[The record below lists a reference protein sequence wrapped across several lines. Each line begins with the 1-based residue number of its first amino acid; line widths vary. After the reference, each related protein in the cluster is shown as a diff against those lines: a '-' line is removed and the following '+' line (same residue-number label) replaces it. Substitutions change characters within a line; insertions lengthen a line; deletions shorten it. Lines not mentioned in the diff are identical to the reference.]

1 MTGRRD
7 QTGSFCVCLISSRPI
22 QPSPSPT
29 PTPAAFNAA
38 GRGGGASAPSR
49 SPRTKAPGGC
59 SKPAQTQSHT
69 HRWRTHGLQ
78 TQTSQA
84 GRGAGAG
91 IRPPRGSHGRWA
103 PPEGREK
110 PGRSQKGDQSGGRG
124 APRRG
129 RDPHLLPLRD
139 RHRGRQEKV
148 CLTRANSGSGRWASR
163 GERGTRRCRVPSET
177 VELGAGEAAALAE
190 PCRQRLHSGSSARTS
205 SSSRKGL
212 SPKRSSSCR
221 RSWAGKRGGV
231 GARARVPSP
240 SSELPLF
247 Y

>member
-7 QTGSFCVCLISSRPI
+7 LTGSFCVSLISSRPI
-22 QPSPSPT
+22 HPSPPLPDSRRLQWGG
-29 PTPAAFNAA
+29 A
-38 GRGGGASAPSR
+38 GRGGAGAPSP

-59 SKPAQTQSHT
+59 SRPAQTQSHT
-69 HRWRTHGLQ
+69 HRWTRGLRA
-78 TQTSQA
+78 QTSQA
-84 GRGAGAG
+84 GRGAGQG
-91 IRPPRGSHGRWA
+91 SGRRGARSHGRWA
-103 PPEGREK
+103 PPEGRER

-124 APRRG
+124 APRG

-148 CLTRANSGSGRWASR
+148 CLTRASSGSGRWASR
-163 GERGTRRCRVPSET
+163 GERGTRRCRVPSEA
-177 VELGAGEAAALAE
+177 VELGAGEAAVLAE

-221 RSWAGKRGGV
+221 RSWGGKRGGV
-231 GARARVPSP
+231 GARPGVASP
-240 SSELPLF
+240 SSGLLLF